1 MDCYSSSVSSPV
13 EVSER
18 QSDYSVADRLLAIE
32 CALSNCLNDLKFT
45 SPVSYVYNP
54 LDYAFHLHSMF
65 VKKYCDSTK
74 RLLFLGMNPGPW
86 GMAQTGIPFGE
97 VSMVRDWFELNAVVG
112 RPLREHPQ
120 RLVRGLSCHR
130 SETSGRRFWGL
141 LRRICST
148 PECALANAVVYNHC
162 PLLLLS
168 ESGRNITPAELKKE
182 QLDLIRKPCD
192 AALVNVLRLLHVGVI
207 VAIGKYAETRAK
219 FVLRENPDL
228 KEHIMIFYLPHPSPR
243 NFGIKDW
250 EGSSIE
256 LFQNL
261 GITSLLKSVE

>member
-1 MDCYSSSVSSPV
+1 RNSGSSSCPV
-13 EVSER
+13 EDNR
-18 QSDYSVADRLLAIE
+18 PSDYSVADGLLAIE
-32 CALSNCLNDLKFT
+32 SALSNCLNELKFT
-45 SPVSYVYNP
+45 SPVGYVYNP

-65 VKKYCDSTK
+65 VRKYCDSPK

-97 VSMVRDWFELNAVVG
+97 VSVVRDWFELNAEVG
-112 RPLREHPQ
+112 RPAREHPQ
-120 RLVRGLSCHR
+120 RQIQGLSCNR

-148 PECALANAVVYNHC
+148 PERALANAAIYNHC

-192 AALVNVLRLLHVGVI
+192 AALVSVLRLLQVGVI
-207 VAIGKYAETRAK
+207 VAVGKYAETRAK

-228 KEHIMIFYLPHPSPR
+228 KEHIVVFYLAHPSPR

-250 EGSSIE
+250 EGSSLE
-256 LFQNL
+256 LLQYL
-261 GITSLLKSVE
+261 GIKALLESAE